1 MTSPMPTQQAVPSS
15 VKLRP
20 QNIAQNP
27 NVMFE
32 AAQLYT
38 PPSLGYY
45 FGWLAIHAPDRLP
58 ALLKRIG
65 EKTADVALSSFD
77 IAVRAMGV
85 KTPPPNERIAIYR
98 AKAQGSPTAGIMPM
112 ALWIE
117 QRAKFPW
124 EFQKDWLDWERLEG
138 QIIQQPPEIPPDATA
153 PVITQ

>member
-1 MTSPMPTQQAVPSS
+1 MPTQQAVPSS

-38 PPSLGYY
+38 PPTMGYY

-85 KTPPPNERIAIYR
+85 KTPPPKERIAIYR
-98 AKAQGSPTAGIMPM
+98 AKAQGSVTAGIAPM

-117 QRAKFPW
+117 QFAKFPW
-124 EFQKDWLDWERLEG
+124 EAQNDWADWSRLEG
-138 QIIQQPPEIPPDATA
+138 RVIPLPQEVVPGATA